1 MPFVHVGQA
10 AASVTAGAY
19 GKNVLPFPQDGDV
32 TREKIISRSAIALEL
47 SRDSLLGVCGVTGT
61 TRIII
66 LMLEEMIESNSD
78 AVVPSKSLSKKISRL
93 AKIFS
98 EETAS

>member
-1 MPFVHVGQA
+1 MPFVHVGRA

-19 GKNVLPFPQDGDV
+19 GENVLLFPQDGEV
-32 TREKIISRSAIALEL
+32 TREKIISRSAISLEL
-47 SRDSLLGVCGVTGT
+47 ARDSLLGVCGVTGA

-78 AVVPSKSLSKKISRL
+78 AVVPNRSLSKKISRL
-93 AKIFS
+93 SKIFT
-98 EETAS
+98 EETAP